1 MCMFVF
7 VVAVA
12 VAFAVAVAI
21 AVVVAVAVAD
31 GFDAGFAAAA
41 AILFTWWSA
50 VAGVVLDVSA
60 FVRATER
67 TPILACVRLRQTTR

>member
-1 MCMFVF
+1 MFVF

-31 GFDAGFAAAA
+31 GFDAAAA

>member
-1 MCMFVF
+1 MFVF

-31 GFDAGFAAAA
+31 GFDAGFAAAAA